1 MEPLII
7 SRLAHLGDGVADTPQ
22 GPVFAPFTLPG
33 EAVTGRIDDGR
44 LPEPQVLTPSPDR
57 VAPVCP
63 HFGVCGGCALQHAS
77 DGFLADW
84 KTQMVAAALAARGLS
99 APLRLIAVSP
109 PGTRRRV
116 TFAGRRT
123 RKTVVAGFH
132 GRSDA
137 TLIAITACAVAHPA
151 IVAALPVCAA
161 LVGLTASRSG
171 EVRLSVTVTEGG
183 LDIDLA
189 GQKPLDGPLRALLAQ
204 AAAAADMARLS
215 YGGETVAQRRPPHQ
229 RFGRALVAPP
239 PGGFLQATREGEAAL
254 LAAVAEAVGDAATVA
269 DLFSGSGT
277 FALPLAERA
286 AVRAVEADAAA
297 LAALDAAWR
306 ATPGLRAVAV
316 ETRDLKARPLMAA
329 ELNRFDAVVFDPPRA
344 GAAAQAAQIA
354 GSAVS
359 RVAAVS
365 CNPATFARDARTLI
379 DGGYR
384 LDWVQ
389 PVDQFRWS
397 PHVELVGAFTKA

>member
-1 MEPLII
+1 MDSLII
-7 SRLAHLGDGVADTPQ
+7 SRLAHLGDGVADTDA

-33 EAVTGRIDDGR
+33 EAVTGRIDGER
-44 LPEPQVLTPSPDR
+44 LLEAQVAAPSPER
-57 VAPVCP
+57 ITPACP
-63 HFGVCGGCALQHAS
+63 HFGVCGGCALQHAG
-77 DGFLADW
+77 DAFLADW
-84 KTQMVAAALAARGLS
+84 KTRMVTAALAARGLS
-99 APLRLIAVSP
+99 APLRAVAVSP
-109 PGTRRRV
+109 PGSRRRV

-123 RKTVVAGFH
+123 RKTVVVGFH

-137 TLIAITACAVAHPA
+137 TLIPVEACAVAHPVL
-151 IVAALPVCAA
+151 VAALPVCAE
-161 LVGLTASRSG
+161 LTGLTASRSG
-171 EVRLSVTVTEGG
+171 EARLSVTLTEGG

-189 GQKPLDGPLRALLAQ
+189 AQKPLDGPLRAQLAQ
-204 AAAAADMARLS
+204 VASAADLARLS
-215 YGGETVAQRRPPHQ
+215 YNGETIALRRPPHQ
-229 RFGRALVAPP
+229 RFGAARVAPP

-254 LAAVAEAVGDAATVA
+254 LDAVREAVGDAATAV

-277 FALPLAERA
+277 FTLPLAARA
-286 AVRAVEADAAA
+286 GVRAVEADAAA

-306 ATPGLRAVAV
+306 ATPGLRAVSV

-329 ELNRFDAVVFDPPRA
+329 ELNRFAAVVFDPPRA
-344 GAAAQAAQIA
+344 GAAAQAAEIA
-354 GSAVS
+354 RSAVP

-365 CNPATFARDARTLI
+365 CNPATFARDARTLS

-397 PHVELVGAFTKA
+397 PHVELVGAFSRA

>member
-84 KTQMVAAALAARGLS
+84 KTQMVAAALAARGVR
-99 APLRLIAVSP
+99 APLRPIAVSP
-109 PGTRRRV
+109 PGSRRRV

-123 RKTVVAGFH
+123 RKTVVVGFH

-137 TLIAITACAVAHPA
+137 TLIPVTACAVAHPA

-189 GQKPLDGPLRALLAQ
+189 GQKPPDGPLRALLAQ
-204 AAAAADMARLS
+204 AAAAADLARLS
-215 YGGETVAQRRPPHQ
+215 YNGETIAQRRPPHQ
-229 RFGRALVAPP
+229 RFGRALAAPP

-254 LAAVAEAVGDAATVA
+254 LAAVAEIVGDAATVA
-269 DLFSGSGT
+269 DLFAGSGT
-277 FALPLAERA
+277 FALPLAGRA

-306 ATPGLRAVAV
+306 ATPGLRAISV

-329 ELNRFDAVVFDPPRA
+329 ELNRFAAVVFDPPRA
-344 GAAAQAAQIA
+344 GAAAQAAEIA
-354 GSAVS
+354 HSQVP

-384 LDWVQ
+384 LDWAQ

-397 PHVELVGAFTKA
+397 PHVEVVGAFSRA